1 MKKLLFTVLSIVL
14 ILGAAYLVHLKFFS
28 LKSTADKL
36 MRGFTSGEFYVA
48 EFGGGSSL
56 FLPIDQVTYALIE
69 DVALKNGKKWVY
81 EEVFERREMWFNI
94 PRGIKNYK
102 YEEINSFE
110 EVTLLRSVNIS
121 KESYEE
127 EIPSQDYDSYQKTY
141 INIYKNNPGYIFDTI
156 NEQIIYE
163 TKYPDKRII
172 YTIETFAGKYRT
184 QMMFLKQNDG
194 WKLAAIF
201 STEI

>member
-1 MKKLLFTVLSIVL
+1 MKKMLFTVLSIVL
-14 ILGAAYLVHLKFFS
+14 ILGSAYLIHLKFFS
-28 LKSTADKL
+28 LKSKADKL
-36 MRGFTSGEFYVA
+36 MSGFTSGEFYVS

-56 FLPIDQVTYALIE
+56 FLPFDEVTYALIE
-69 DVALKNGKKWVY
+69 DVVLKNGKKWEY
-81 EEVFERREMWFNI
+81 EKVLERRDMWFNI

-102 YEEINSFE
+102 YEETQSFE
-110 EVTLLRSVNIS
+110 DVTLLSSADISGDQGQYVNV
-121 KESYEE
+121 
-127 EIPSQDYDSYQKTY
+127 Y
-141 INIYKNNPGYIFDTI
+141 INIHKDNPGFLFDTI
-156 NEQIIYE
+156 NEQIIWE

-172 YTIETFAGKYRT
+172 YTIESNTGKYKT